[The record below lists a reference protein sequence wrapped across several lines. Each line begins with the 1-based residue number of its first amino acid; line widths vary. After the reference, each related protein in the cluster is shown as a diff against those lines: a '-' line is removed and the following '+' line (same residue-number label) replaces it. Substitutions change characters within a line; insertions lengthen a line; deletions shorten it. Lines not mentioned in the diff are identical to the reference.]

1 MIEFLQDY
9 VTKAAPPEVFAKGQQ
24 VTRSPESEL
33 YFVGRGLAGYVIDG
47 QLVDQDYQPIVVAQP
62 EASDAATVMGRAG
75 ELALGD
81 GTPQRA
87 SSGPRVAVTS
97 DSLTAEQRDALSRAL
112 AERGLLEAS
121 VRERDASIV
130 TLNDRIADITTQ
142 LSGNAD
148 RANETIADRDRE
160 IERLTNAAADA
171 EKVAADLVAAQ
182 EEIARLTAELSD
194 ANAEGDDAA
203 KKVEALAAEIDD
215 LKQQLSAQPAAKV
228 RGK

>member
-87 SSGPRVAVTS
+87 SSGPQVAVTS

-112 AERGLLEAS
+112 AERGLLEEL

-182 EEIARLTAELSD
+182 EEIARLTAELSE

-203 KKVEALAAEIDD
+203 KKVEAMTAEIDD
-215 LKQQLSAQPAAKV
+215 LKQQLSAQPAAKT